1 MNNMYKAL
9 IVDDEPSALDILEN
23 LLAAYPDI
31 RVVGKEQLVDDAIRA
46 IVSHNPDI
54 IFVDIEMPLKNGIE
68 LVKEVRNLDLS
79 PTIVFVTAYNEYAL
93 QAIKLAAFD
102 YILKPIDPDE
112 LHACITRFL
121 AEKGKTDLNQKLE
134 VLIRE
139 FDHTHKLKFN
149 IRTGFLMIEPN
160 EILYFMADGS
170 YTDIVLYD
178 EKKETI
184 SQSIGRLE
192 ETLPNQ
198 FFRINRSVIINLSY
212 LRKIDR
218 HKKEC
223 ILTGNGKE
231 YFFPIPS
238 RYIKLLDNHGR

>member
-1 MNNMYKAL
+1 MNKPYKAL
-9 IVDDEPSALDILEN
+9 IVDDEPSALEILEN
-23 LLAAYPDI
+23 LLKAYPEI
-31 RVVGKEQLVDDAIRA
+31 HVIGKEPAVDDAIKA
-46 IVSHNPDI
+46 IISYHPDI
-54 IFVDIEMPLKNGIE
+54 VFVDIEMPKKNGIE
-68 LVKEVRNLDLS
+68 LVKEIRNLNLS
-79 PTIVFVTAYNEYAL
+79 PTVVFVTAYNEYAI

-112 LHACITRFL
+112 LHACILRFV
-121 AEKGKTDLNQKLE
+121 AEKGKSNLSQKLE
-134 VLIRE
+134 ILIKE
-139 FDHTHKLKFN
+139 FDHTLKLKFN

-170 YTDIVLYD
+170 YTDIVLCD

-192 ETLPNQ
+192 EVLPHQ
-198 FFRINRSVIINLSY
+198 FFRINRSVIINLTF

-223 ILTGNGKE
+223 ILTENGKE
-231 YFFPIPS
+231 YLFPIPS
-238 RYIKLLDNHGR
+238 KYIKLLDYRRQ